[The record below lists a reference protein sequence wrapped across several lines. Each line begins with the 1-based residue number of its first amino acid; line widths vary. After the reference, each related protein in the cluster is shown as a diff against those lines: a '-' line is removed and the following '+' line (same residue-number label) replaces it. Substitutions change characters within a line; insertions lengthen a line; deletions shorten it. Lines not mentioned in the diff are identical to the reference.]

1 MKISATCIR
10 CLLDR
15 QEERIRQIED
25 EDVKSAY
32 LKEVAGIIASSGE
45 DATAPYLVY
54 GINRVYRRYFG
65 SLPDYKKEKKEF
77 NALMLGLESELE
89 ADIRMGKDR
98 EEVLRYALNYARTAN
113 YIDYGAT
120 NHVEKETLLG
130 LLREAK
136 GEALDAAVLKSLR
149 NELETA
155 RKLAYLADNCGEIVA
170 DKLLI
175 KILKEQY
182 PQLEITVIVRGM
194 PVLNDA
200 VPGDAEDVGLTDMV
214 KVIGNGNGVAGTQRN
229 LLSEEAEHALSGAD
243 VILSKGQG
251 NFETIHGCGLN
262 IYYLF
267 LCKCEWFT
275 KRFGMERLKGVFV
288 NERDIAG

>member
-1 MKISATCIR
+1 M
-10 CLLDR
+10 
-15 QEERIRQIED
+15 
-25 EDVKSAY
+25 
-32 LKEVAGIIASSGE
+32 
-45 DATAPYLVY
+45 
-54 GINRVYRRYFG
+54 
-65 SLPDYKKEKKEF
+65 
-77 NALMLGLESELE
+77 
-89 ADIRMGKDR
+89 
-98 EEVLRYALNYARTAN
+98 
-113 YIDYGAT
+113 
-120 NHVEKETLLG
+120 
-130 LLREAK
+130 
-136 GEALDAAVLKSLR
+136 
-149 NELETA
+149 
-155 RKLAYLADNCGEIVA
+155 
-170 DKLLI
+170 
-175 KILKEQY
+175 
-182 PQLEITVIVRGM
+182 EITVIVRGM

-229 LLSEEAEHALSGAD
+229 LLSEEAEHALGGAD